1 MTAAINFQTF
11 EIETA
16 FLDPRRGFQTTVV
29 KSQVRVDPLTGRTG
43 HFSHFGALKP
53 QKPDLARYLE
63 PETKGFCPFCGEQVN
78 QITPKFPAAFLPEG
92 RLARGEALLVPNLFP
107 YDVYSAV
114 TIMTREHLVPLEQFS
129 EKILAD
135 ACGAGIAFLQRTK
148 AVSPEIPYHAMTW
161 NYMPP
166 SGGGLVHPHQ
176 QYFAT
181 EHPGNQFRDE
191 LKAAAAFYA
200 RHQADFWTV
209 LAQEEQA
216 RGQRYLGRSGQ
227 TQWLTSF
234 VSFGLLGE
242 IIFVFPG
249 VYSINDFTAEHVADL
264 VAGLR
269 KVFRYFADND
279 IFSFN
284 AALFFGPGGQRH
296 FPVHGRIVP
305 RIFLNTRDFAPDFN
319 FFQALLQEP
328 VSVVLPEDLCRSLQ
342 PYFAG

>member
-11 EIETA
+11 EIESA
-16 FLDPRRGFQTTVV
+16 FLDPRRDFQTTVA

-43 HFSHFGALKP
+43 HFAHFGAIKP

-63 PETKGFCPFCGEQVN
+63 PETKGLCPFCGQAERL
-78 QITPKFPAAFLPEG
+78 TPRFPDAVLPEG

-107 YDVYSAV
+107 YDVYSAI
-114 TIMTREHLVPLEQFS
+114 TIMTKAHLVPLAQFS
-129 EKILAD
+129 EKILTD
-135 ACGAGIAFLQRTK
+135 ACGAGLAFLQRIR
-148 AVSPEIPYHAMTW
+148 AVSPEIPYHIMTW

-181 EHPGNQFRDE
+181 EHPGNQFTDE
-191 LKAAAAFYA
+191 LKAAASFYA
-200 RHQADFWTV
+200 RHQVDFWTELV
-209 LAQEEQA
+209 REEQKID
-216 RGQRYLGRSGQ
+216 QRYLGRIGQ

-234 VSFGLLGE
+234 VSFALLGE
-242 IIFVFPG
+242 IICVLPG
-249 VYSINDFTAEHVADL
+249 VYSVDDCTEAHVADL
-264 VAGLR
+264 VAGFR
-269 KVFRYFADND
+269 KVFRYFADHE

-284 AALFFGPGGQRH
+284 AALFFGPAGQRY
-296 FPVHGRIVP
+296 FPAHCRIVP
-305 RIFLNTRDFAPDFN
+305 RIFLNTRDYASDFN

-328 VSVVLPEDLCRSLQ
+328 VSVVLPEDLCRSVK